1 MGAVVLG
8 GCVSRP
14 PARAAPAMSAQER
27 ALAVEAFDQ
36 VWTTVRDRHFDPTF
50 NGVDWEAVR
59 AEFRPKVEAAASL
72 TEARGYM
79 NAALGRLGQS
89 HFGVIARDAY
99 EGLSG
104 HSADEASG
112 GGSRE
117 GTTGMDARVIDSSV
131 VVVGVEDGSPAA
143 AAGVRPGWRI
153 EQVGTHRMS
162 DLLERVGRAFEG
174 QVKRRAM
181 LSAAVNARLSGGVG
195 ESVVM
200 VVRDPRGRKKR
211 LTLTLQA
218 PPGRPIVFGH
228 LPPMN
233 LEYSSKRLPS
243 GVGYL
248 RLSVF
253 FDPPSV
259 MPWFRHTL
267 AEFADAPG
275 IILDLRGN
283 PGGLGVMA
291 MGIGNLFVSEPN
303 LKLGTMTTRDTTLNF
318 VLNPQPGG
326 YTGPLAILVDELS
339 MSTSEILA
347 GGLQAIGR
355 ARVFGIP
362 TGGLALPSVV
372 VKLPTGDGFQYAT
385 ANYVS
390 ADGHALEGRGV
401 IPDEEVVPDPGM
413 LGRGKDVIL
422 NAAEA
427 WILRGNRTGARWY
440 PYGVRPA
447 RRGPVGARPG

>member
-1 MGAVVLG
+1 
-8 GCVSRP
+8 
-14 PARAAPAMSAQER
+14 MSAQER

-36 VWTTVRDRHFDPTF
+36 VWTTVRDRHFDPTL

-59 AEFRPKVEAAASL
+59 EEFRPKVETAASL
-72 TEARGYM
+72 ATARGYM

-104 HSADEASG
+104 DSGDEPDG

-131 VVVGVEDGSPAA
+131 VVVEVDEASTAEK
-143 AAGVRPGWRI
+143 AGIRPGWRI
-153 EQVGTHRMS
+153 EKAGDRRMA
-162 DLLERVGRAFEG
+162 DLLDRVGRAFEG
-174 QVKRRAM
+174 QAKCRAM
-181 LSAAVNARLSGGVG
+181 LSAAANARLSGDVG
-195 ESVVM
+195 ASMDV
-200 VVRDPRGRKKR
+200 VVRDPRGRR
-211 LTLTLQA
+211 RTLTLALQA

-233 LEYSSKRLPS
+233 LEYSSERLPS

-248 RLSVF
+248 RLSAF

-259 MPWFRHTL
+259 MPWLRRSL
-267 AEFADAPG
+267 AEFADSPG

-283 PGGLGVMA
+283 PGGLGAMA
-291 MGIGNLFVSEPN
+291 MGIGNLFVSERN
-303 LKLGTMTTRDTTLNF
+303 LKLGTMTARDTTLHF

-355 ARVFGIP
+355 ARVFGVR

-390 ADGHALEGRGV
+390 AGGHALEGRGV
-401 IPDEEVVPDPGM
+401 IPDEEVVPDPWM
-413 LGRGKDVIL
+413 LGQGKDVIL

-427 WILRGNRTGARWY
+427 WILGGNRTG
-440 PYGVRPA
+440 G
-447 RRGPVGARPG
+447 